1 MRLPKIKT
9 RQVSVLLNYYQELF
23 RTHEFEENA
32 VELTLSHI
40 LNKSKF
46 ELYLVQDLKLTYF
59 QKLKFI
65 KILK

>member
-9 RQVSVLLNYYQELF
+9 RQVSTLLNYYQELF
-23 RTHEFEENA
+23 SKFKLEENI
-32 VELTLSHI
+32 VELVLSRI
-40 LNKSKF
+40 LNKAKF

-65 KILK
+65 KSF